1 MLTSKDLIA
10 QADISRAT
18 LNNYI
23 NLGLVPKPEVKRLP
37 PPTGE
42 PLTTIGYFPDWVA
55 TRIQEIRALKRAGL
69 SMDAICTQLN
79 GKQPTAAKMEASMPP
94 DILINDNDQ
103 VSSPILLKDNRNTMS
118 NNNYNKTLSQE
129 SISVTIDNIPYPA
142 YMMNYDFGLVWLNQA
157 AKNTFFSN
165 TTIPDRAEDRSLI
178 PTLLSWSEPLSA
190 NDKDTLLGVHFNA
203 IKQRLTA
210 TSLAKNIIALS
221 VENQLQIERC
231 YAQASA
237 PENAMIQESVI
248 DHPTNGRQRVFA
260 ISFREG
266 VLFTYAPEH
275 ADVEQLL
282 GWLSQRDSV
291 IRTLL
296 SQRLPALTKVAVMVA
311 DLQNSVRICS
321 ELPPEEYFQLI
332 NEIWSTLDPIYR
344 EHFGAYGKHTG
355 DGMVYYFFPQPDR
368 NYLMNAMACACKVRE
383 VMKGISHAWSL
394 KKGWHNQ
401 LYMNIGLSE
410 GEEWLGTFK
419 TNTNYE
425 LVVLGETINIGAR
438 LSDFARFG
446 RIWATKNLVSKL
458 SPSEREH
465 IEYGVQRKGV
475 DQEVFVANTY
485 AQVGTL
491 CEKDDPRAIKLQ
503 DIASCAVTEIRS
515 VKV

>member
-1 MLTSKDLIA
+1 MLTSKDLIH

-37 PPTGE
+37 PTPGE
-42 PLTTIGYFPDWVA
+42 PLTTIGYFPDWVS

-79 GKQPTAAKMEASMPP
+79 GKQPATAKMEASATP
-94 DILINDNDQ
+94 DQLMNDTPSD
-103 VSSPILLKDNRNTMS
+103 SSPTMLKDNRNNMS
-118 NNNYNKTLSQE
+118 NGNSNKTFSQE
-129 SISVTIDNIPYPA
+129 SISVTIDKIPYPA
-142 YMMNYDFGLVWLNQA
+142 YMMNYDCGLVWLNQA
-157 AKNTFFSN
+157 AQNTFFSD
-165 TTIPDRAEDRSLI
+165 TAIPDRAEDRSLI
-178 PTLLSWSEPLSA
+178 PTLLCWSEPLSA
-190 NDKDTLLGVHFNA
+190 NDRDTLLGVHFNA
-203 IKQRLTA
+203 IKQRLTLA
-210 TSLAKNIIALS
+210 TLAKSTVTLS
-221 VENQLQIERC
+221 ADDRLQVERC
-231 YAQASA
+231 YAEASA

-248 DHPTNGRQRVFA
+248 DNPTSGRQRVFA

-266 VLFTYAPEH
+266 VLFTYAPET
-275 ADVEQLL
+275 ADVDQLL

-296 SQRLPALTKVAVMVA
+296 SQRLPVLTKVAVMVA

-355 DGMVYYFFPQPDR
+355 DGMVYYFFPQPDH

-383 VMKGISHAWSL
+383 AMKSISHAWSL
-394 KKGWHNQ
+394 KKGWANQ

-419 TNTNYE
+419 TNNNYE
-425 LVVLGETINIGAR
+425 LVVLGDTINIGAR

-458 SPSEREH
+458 THEERERV
-465 IEYGVQRKGV
+465 EYGIQRKGI
-475 DQEVFVANTY
+475 DQEVFIANTY
-485 AQVGTL
+485 AQVGTI
-491 CEKDDPRAIKLQ
+491 CEKDDPRAMKLQ
-503 DIASCAVTEIRS
+503 DITSCAVTEIRDIRD
-515 VKV
+515 